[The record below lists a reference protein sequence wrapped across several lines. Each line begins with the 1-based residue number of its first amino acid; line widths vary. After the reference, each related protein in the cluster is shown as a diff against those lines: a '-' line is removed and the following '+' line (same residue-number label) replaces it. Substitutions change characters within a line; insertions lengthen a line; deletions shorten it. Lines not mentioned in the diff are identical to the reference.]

1 MTRIASVSLNPVLTC
16 AGSAGLV
23 TGPAFVFLR
32 VVVEAVIAAP
42 LAPVPLQTGEGVES
56 MWHRDTLSQS
66 CDTTKRESSPS
77 YSQVRSSNPQHATTS
92 PHQTESVNA
101 AFRKLLTTQY
111 VVFCLFVFQTA
122 LCFPVLIMQNPKLFS
137 LIWVTGERQSYKVA
151 TVAWSIYTGSIS
163 ILIGGSRVYRGVN
176 SSIIREFVSPC
187 AWFAF
192 CADAV

>member
-32 VVVEAVIAAP
+32 VLVEAVIAAP

-111 VVFCLFVFQTA
+111 VVFC
-122 LCFPVLIMQNPKLFS
+122 FS
-137 LIWVTGERQSYKVA
+137 DSFML
-151 TVAWSIYTGSIS
+151 
-163 ILIGGSRVYRGVN
+163 
-176 SSIIREFVSPC
+176 SSIDYAKSKIIFSHLGNRRATEL
-187 AWFAF
+187 
-192 CADAV
+192 